1 MPHCHTSGSSSQA
14 STLQAILETAVD
26 GIVVITP
33 QGTIQ
38 AVNKAIST
46 IFGYSREWLLGQP
59 VSVLMPEPYRSTHQS
74 FIQRYLQTGEGHI
87 LGVGGREVPGRTSD
101 GSIIPLELG
110 VSEITSG
117 DDHLFAAILRD
128 ITERKASQQALMDS
142 YLELENK
149 QKLLDKDLEAAANIQ
164 LSLLPSNFS
173 PLPGIDVGWVFDP
186 SLEIGGDIFN
196 LVPLQAGH
204 LGMYILDV
212 SGHGVPAALVAVS
225 AAQAMYR
232 HTLVRSESWPGREE
246 PPTPPATVLEQLDA
260 EFPLE
265 RFDTY
270 FTMSYVLMDLES
282 ATLHYSNA
290 GHPAPLLIRS
300 SGEVVSLETEGTLI
314 GLGGLRP
321 FTTEQDTLHPGDV
334 LVLYTDGIYEQRN
347 PAGTPYGRE
356 RMVTVLRQN
365 RNSSAQ
371 HMAAALHESLRTFA
385 KTDAFEDDVS
395 LLCVKSLPTAAHE
408 DN

>member
-1 MPHCHTSGSSSQA
+1 MPHYPMSCVSSQA
-14 STLQAILETAVD
+14 NTLQAILETSTD
-26 GIVVITP
+26 GIVVISP
-33 QGTIQ
+33 EGAIQ

-46 IFGYSREWLLGQP
+46 IFGYSRQWLLGQP

-117 DDHLFAAILRD
+117 DEHLFAAILRD

-164 LSLLPSNFS
+164 LSLLPHNFP
-173 PLPGIDVGWVFDP
+173 PLPGIDVGWIFKP
-186 SLEIGGDIFN
+186 SLKIGGDIFN
-196 LVPLQAGH
+196 LIPMQPQH

-225 AAQAMYR
+225 AAQAIHR
-232 HTLVRSESWPGREE
+232 HTSVHSESLPGREE
-246 PPTPPATVLEQLDA
+246 LPPPPVTVLEQLDA

-270 FTMSYVLMDLES
+270 FTMSYVVMDLES

-290 GHPAPLLIRS
+290 GHPAPLLIRN

-314 GLGGLRP
+314 GLGGVRP
-321 FTTEQDTLHPGDV
+321 FTAEQATLHPGDV

-347 PAGTPYGRE
+347 PAGTPYGWE
-356 RMVTVLRQN
+356 RMATILRQH
-365 RNSSAQ
+365 RRCSAQ

-385 KTDAFEDDVS
+385 ETDTFEDDVS
-395 LLCVKSLPTAAHE
+395 LLCVKSLPTAAHR